1 MLGVLTRFLEFLQ
14 IEQSKVDALNDK
26 NTQYHKTKKD
36 SQTMIDF
43 DDERDNVYSQSSE
56 IITQIENGKEV
67 KMEIITEIVPVS
79 KTSAIRKTTIERI
92 R

>member
-14 IEQSKVDALNDK
+14 VEQSKINALNDK
-26 NTQYHKTKKD
+26 NTEHKKSKED

-67 KMEIITEIVPVS
+67 KMEVITKIVPVS
-79 KTSAIRKTTIERI
+79 KTSAIKTTTVERI

>member
-14 IEQSKVDALNDK
+14 VEQSKINALNDK
-26 NTQYHKTKKD
+26 NTEHKKSKKD

-67 KMEIITEIVPVS
+67 KMEVITKIVPVS
-79 KTSAIRKTTIERI
+79 KTSAIKTTTVERI

>member
-14 IEQSKVDALNDK
+14 VEQSKINALNNK
-26 NTQYHKTKKD
+26 NTEHKKSKED

-67 KMEIITEIVPVS
+67 KMEVITKIVPVS
-79 KTSAIRKTTIERI
+79 KTSAIKTTTVERI